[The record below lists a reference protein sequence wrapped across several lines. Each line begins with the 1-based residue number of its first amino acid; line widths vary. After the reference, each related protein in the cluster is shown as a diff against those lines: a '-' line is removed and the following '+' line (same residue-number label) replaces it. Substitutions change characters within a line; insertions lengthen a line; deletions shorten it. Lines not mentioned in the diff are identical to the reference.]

1 MAERKEVYRSV
12 KLTDDINAA
21 ELSVVDQIRLLLAKV
36 SNADEAELDAQTKLS
51 REKLRRVSA
60 LNRLLTT
67 AIEKMQSKG
76 ESSVTIGVSSEF
88 LPYIDE
94 VVDKKFGLGRFYDI
108 SVYKKDL
115 PSTVKHLFTVVI
127 KTKIS

>member
-1 MAERKEVYRSV
+1 MAEKKEVYRSV

-94 VVDKKFGLGRFYDI
+94 VVDDKFGLGRFYEI
-108 SVYKKDL
+108 RVYKKDL

-127 KTKIS
+127 KTKVS